1 MTKEQA
7 LEKLIDQINNDMAVF
22 VGILAIVLAAFLYFQ
37 WRLSDKQILKMKQ
50 ETSQE
55 LERLYHFDQ
64 MQNTID
70 ELSNK
75 LSSAEQEVISL
86 KRKVEKLRSATNDNK
101 QSISSLLKTE
111 NEIKDIPNKIN
122 IDPTEINFSLEKT
135 LLESDIISLMYT
147 DSDNESKR
155 LSNGIKAKIE
165 NLMRNEAIN
174 DFNKRIFLMDIL
186 NKLSG
191 SDKEAIRA
199 LREYLHQKYRLI

>member
-155 LSNGIKAKIE
+155 LSNGIKDKIE

-191 SDKEAIRA
+191 SDNEAIRA

>member
-1 MTKEQA
+1 
-7 LEKLIDQINNDMAVF
+7 
-22 VGILAIVLAAFLYFQ
+22 
-37 WRLSDKQILKMKQ
+37 
-50 ETSQE
+50 
-55 LERLYHFDQ
+55 
-64 MQNTID
+64 
-70 ELSNK
+70 
-75 LSSAEQEVISL
+75 
-86 KRKVEKLRSATNDNK
+86 
-101 QSISSLLKTE
+101 QSINSLFKTE
-111 NEIKDIPNKIN
+111 NDRESIVPDKIS

-155 LSNGIKAKIE
+155 LSNGIKDKIE

>member
-7 LEKLIDQINNDMAVF
+7 LEKLIDQINNDMEVF

-174 DFNKRIFLMDIL
+174 DSNKRIFLMDII